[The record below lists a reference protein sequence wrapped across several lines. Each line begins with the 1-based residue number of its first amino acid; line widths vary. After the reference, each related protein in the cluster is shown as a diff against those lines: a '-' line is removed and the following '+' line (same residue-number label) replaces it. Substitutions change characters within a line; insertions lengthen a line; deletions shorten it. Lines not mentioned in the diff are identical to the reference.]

1 MAIVDLG
8 TQNMVTGLNP
18 VAFTP
23 FAYDQTQAY
32 GIGCLFTSGNFN
44 LIFSDIRIFAVI
56 TMPSFPT
63 FYDARPII
71 IEINAIPQLFF
82 WAASPLFF
90 GSGDV
95 TFIAERR
102 PRWRGAGD
110 GTPVTLQLLYD
121 DAITVPSW
129 RA

>member
-8 TQNMVTGLNP
+8 TQNMVTGALP
-18 VAFTP
+18 VAFTAFP
-23 FAYDQTQAY
+23 YDQTQAY
-32 GIGCLFTSGNFN
+32 GIGCLFTSGDFN
-44 LIFSDIRIFAVI
+44 LIFSDIRLFAVI
-56 TMPSFPT
+56 TMPTFPT
-63 FYDARPII
+63 FYDSREII
-71 IEINAIPQLFF
+71 IEINATPQLFM

-95 TFIAERR
+95 VFIAERR

-110 GTPVTLQLLYD
+110 ANPVTLQLLYD
-121 DAITVPSW
+121 DAISVPSW